1 MQQNTYTHSTIF
13 RETFSDNATRP
24 RWYLRYSNTHLTYIN
39 WWKHWNKY
47 IQTNQDKEQLKVKQK
62 TKKCQFKNKTKP
74 YEKEPLL
81 ISKLCTL
88 SDEFEIPERKCD
100 DNWKK
105 STQHTHTYWKLL
117 KRLRNRRAHKHTHT

>member
-13 RETFSDNATRP
+13 RETFSDDTTRP

-62 TKKCQFKNKTKP
+62 QKSVNLKTKQNHTKRNHCWYRNSVLSP
-74 YEKEPLL
+74 MNLKYLKENVT
-81 ISKLCTL
+81 ITGK
-88 SDEFEIPERKCD
+88 
-100 DNWKK
+100 N
-105 STQHTHTYWKLL
+105 QHKQTYWKLL
-117 KRLRNRRAHKHTHT
+117 KRLRNRRAHKHTQCS